1 MPAARRHDQ
10 TSEGTADDSSQ
21 IILIGGPS
29 ARIEVGGFRPVT
41 APTFGA
47 PACASRRFP
56 EPTPGKNNLFGQSRR
71 LLQARFRS

>member
-1 MPAARRHDQ
+1 MTKHRKASPMTAAK
-10 TSEGTADDSSQ
+10 

-29 ARIEVGGFRPVT
+29 ARIGVCGFRLLTDPTLDAPV
-41 APTFGA
+41 
-47 PACASRRFP
+47 CAGRRFP